1 MSVLSEHREQ
11 QAVAAL
17 SRPDLPRVNLLPPE
31 IGERVRFRRIQYGLG
46 LGVLGAIGVVV
57 ALVALASSNV
67 SSANDD
73 LTASSATGTQLKQQ
87 TDSYAEVTAVYAK
100 AAAAK
105 GMLTQAMG
113 QEVRYSQLLND
124 MSLSVPENVWVT
136 NIAFAQ
142 TSGTAGA
149 AAAVPAGAVAG
160 DPGIGSVSFNGT
172 AFSHDDVAV
181 WLDALAKQKGYA
193 NPYFSS
199 STEKLIGTKKAV
211 EFDSTVTL
219 TPAALSGR
227 YTAPAGG

>member
-11 QAVAAL
+11 QSTAAL
-17 SRPDLPRVNLLPPE
+17 SRLELPRVNLLPPE

-46 LGVLGAIGVVV
+46 LGVLGALGVVV
-57 ALVALASSNV
+57 LLVAVASGNV
-67 SSANDD
+67 DSANQD
-73 LTASSATGTQLKQQ
+73 LDASNTTAADLKQQ
-87 TDSYAEVTAVYAK
+87 TDSYAGVNAVYAK
-100 AAAAK
+100 AATAK
-105 GMLTQAMG
+105 AQLTQAMG

-136 NIAFAQ
+136 NITFAQ
-142 TSGTAGA
+142 TDGTAPA
-149 AAAVPAGAVAG
+149 AAATAVAG
-160 DPGIGSVSFNGT
+160 DPGIGTVAFNGT

-227 YTAPAGG
+227 FTAPAGG